1 MSEQPAQ
8 GELRLRPISGSLG
21 AVCEAVDLARGL
33 DDQAYARVRQALLD
47 YLVLFFP
54 GQDITPAQQVAFG
67 RRFGELHLHPFI
79 PSLEGHP
86 EVIRLKAASGAHE
99 MLRLSNAWH
108 EDLSYTPDP
117 PLAGIL
123 RAVRVPSRGGDTL
136 WVNLYKAWDTLSPTM
151 QVMLEGL
158 SAWHDVTKTY
168 RRQDLQR
175 EGGAEQYWKT
185 FLKTP
190 PTLQPLMQV
199 HPETGRPLLYVSELT
214 TTHIEGLSERESE
227 ALLGF
232 LFRHLDWKELQCRF
246 SWSRDTVA
254 IWDNRCTAH
263 YAVRD
268 YDEPREMHRVTV
280 MGKVFNGAALAAPG
294 GMALAS
300 GPAPR

>member
-1 MSEQPAQ
+1 MSEQP
-8 GELRLRPISGSLG
+8 GKVKLRLRPVSGSLG
-21 AVCEAVDLARGL
+21 ALCEGVDLAHGL
-33 DDQAYARVRQALLD
+33 DDKTYSLIRQALLD

-54 GQDITPAQQVAFG
+54 DQQITPAGQVAFG
-67 RRFGELHLHPFI
+67 RRFGELHLHPYI
-79 PSLEGHP
+79 PSLDGHP
-86 EVIRLKAASGAHE
+86 EVIRLRAHSGAHE

-136 WVNLYKAWDTLSPTM
+136 WVNLYKAWETLSPKM
-151 QVMLEGL
+151 QEMIAGL

-168 RRQDLQR
+168 RREDLQR
-175 EGGAEQYWKT
+175 DGGAEQYWKT
-185 FLKTP
+185 FQKTP
-190 PTLQPLMQV
+190 PTLQPLVQL
-199 HPETGRPLLYVSELT
+199 HPETGRRLLYVSELT
-214 TTHIEGLSERESE
+214 TTHIEGLAPRESD

-232 LFRHLDWKELQCRF
+232 LFRHIDWKELQCRF

-280 MGKVFNGAALAAPG
+280 LGKVFRGAAAGSGATAA
-294 GMALAS
+294 S
-300 GPAPR
+300 